1 MTWRED
7 LRRIVD
13 ESQHLVGAS
22 FRGVPFRVRGSERAG
37 GRRTVRHSFPFRNDP
52 FVEDLGRKERVFKVE
67 GYVLGDNYMQKR
79 DALLAALEDEEGAGQ
94 LIHPYFG
101 LKRAIC
107 DDLQVKETTEDG
119 GIAMFSIV
127 FCEAPA
133 FSLAPVTTVDTAG
146 KLATSATTA
155 RAATKAQLEERFVVS
170 GLPAFALT
178 SAENALRSAT
188 EFVGST
194 LAPITSTTQELAS
207 LNGRVQLISA
217 QAAALVRSPGDAID
231 SFGEVITSLTDTI
244 AAVPGSVFNALV
256 EAYGVDMG
264 PDVATTTATRATER
278 ANQIALTS
286 ALRQVM
292 AIEAARVAP
301 AIPFASIDDA
311 LAARDVIVGLL
322 DEQASLAGDT
332 AYPALV
338 TLRSD
343 VLAAVP
349 GTSVFARTITVSRRI
364 ALPSLLL
371 AYQLYGSVDQ
381 ELDVVARNGIVH
393 PGFCRGDLKVLSNV

>member
-7 LRRIVD
+7 LRRVVD

-22 FRGVPFRVRGSERAG
+22 FRGVPFRVRGSERSG
-37 GRRTVRHSFPFRNDP
+37 GRRTVRHSFPFRDDP

-67 GYVLGDNYMQKR
+67 GYVLGDNYMSKR
-79 DALLAALEDEEGAGQ
+79 DALLTALEDVEGAGQ

-107 DDLQVKETTEDG
+107 DDVQVKEITEDG

-133 FSLAPVTTVDTAG
+133 FALAPVTTVDTAG
-146 KLATSATTA
+146 KVATTA
-155 RAATKAQLEERFVVS
+155 TAARATTKAQLEERFVVS

-194 LAPITSTTQELAS
+194 LAPITSSTQELAA

-231 SFGEVITSLTDTI
+231 SFGEVITSLTETI
-244 AAVPGSVFNALV
+244 AAVPGAVFDALV

-264 PDVATTTATRATER
+264 PDVATTTATRVTER

-292 AIEAARVAP
+292 AIEAARIAP

-322 DEQASLAGDT
+322 DDQAAIAGDT
-332 AYPALV
+332 AYPTLV

-364 ALPSLLL
+364 AIPSLLL

-381 ELDVVARNGIVH
+381 ELDVVARNGIAH